1 MIKKYA
7 TLFFIFCGPLNA
19 RDYLRDGAR
28 VAIRR

>member
-7 TLFFIFCGPLNA
+7 TIFFIFRGRLNA

-28 VAIRR
+28 AAIRW